1 MTTRRKN
8 VEERGVGKTSSGQDT
23 ATHFSNAVKGTSD
36 EHDKENRI
44 KYQGVV
50 DEWQKLLK
58 AIPSTLKDTVEDKG
72 AIECK
77 FGELVEVHRR
87 YKIFNNIFKEIIP

>member
-23 ATHFSNAVKGTSD
+23 ARQFSNAVKGTPD
-36 EHDKENRI
+36 KHDKEDRI

-50 DEWQKLLK
+50 DEWQKLLED
-58 AIPSTLKDTVEDKG
+58 IPSTVKDTVEDK
-72 AIECK
+72 
-77 FGELVEVHRR
+77 F
-87 YKIFNNIFKEIIP
+87 